1 MRRAAL
7 ALPALA
13 FALLPAACGGGE
25 DSAEAPRPAAPPQ
38 PATAADFPKP
48 GGQTLSA
55 LRRGLDPGPVL
66 APSVSLLEP
75 GKNRFGFALFDRDR
89 KQITNAPA
97 AVYIAPKAGGKV
109 RGPFPAR
116 YESLAVEREFASQS
130 TTADPDAAQSV
141 YVAEVPFERAGS
153 YEVLGVA
160 RLDGRL
166 VAAEPVYPNG
176 QALAVAEQ
184 DTVPDV
190 GDPAPRTSTDT
201 LESVGGAVEKID
213 TRVPPGTMHD
223 ENFADVV
230 GKKPALLFFAT
241 PALCMSRVCGPVIDV
256 AEQVKS
262 RYEGDA
268 VFIHQEIYKDNAI
281 EKGFR
286 PQVGEWGLP
295 TEPWAFAVDRQ
306 GKVAARLEGA
316 FSARELEEALAA
328 ASRG

>member
-7 ALPALA
+7 ALPALVL
-13 FALLPAACGGGE
+13 ALLPAACGGGE
-25 DSAEAPRPAAPPQ
+25 DLAEAPAPAPP
-38 PATAADFPKP
+38 PAKAADFPKP

-55 LRRGLDPGPVL
+55 LRRGLEPGPVL

-75 GKNRFGFALFDRDR
+75 GENRFGFALFDSER
-89 KQITNAPA
+89 KQITEASA
-97 AVYIAPKAGGKV
+97 ALYLAPKAGGKV

-116 YESLAVEREFASQS
+116 YESLAVEPEFASQS
-130 TTADPDAAQSV
+130 TTGDPDAAQSL
-141 YVAEVPFERAGS
+141 YVAEVPFDRAGD
-153 YEVLGVA
+153 YEVLAIVS
-160 RLDGRL
+160 LEGRL
-166 VAAEPVYPNG
+166 LGAEPVYPNG
-176 QALAVAEQ
+176 EALAVAEQ

-201 LESVGGAVEKID
+201 LESAGGAVEQID

-223 ENFADVV
+223 EDFAAVV
-230 GKKPALLFFAT
+230 GKKPAVIFFAT

-268 VFIHQEIYKDNAI
+268 AFIHQEIYIDNAI

-316 FSARELEEALAA
+316 FSARELEDALAV

>member
-1 MRRAAL
+1 MRRAF
-7 ALPALA
+7 ALPAVVL
-13 FALLPAACGGGE
+13 ALLPAACGGGE
-25 DSAEAPRPAAPPQ
+25 GSADAPEPTRAP
-38 PATAADFPKP
+38 PATAVDFPKP
-48 GGQTLSA
+48 EGQTLSA
-55 LRRGLDPGPVL
+55 LRGGLEPGPVL
-66 APSVSLLEP
+66 APSVSLIEP
-75 GKNRFGFALFDRDR
+75 GPNRFGFALFDRSR
-89 KQITNAPA
+89 KQITDAPA
-97 AVYIAPKAGGKV
+97 AVYVAPKAGGKV

-116 YESLAVEREFASQS
+116 YESLAVEPEFASQS
-130 TTADPDAAQSV
+130 TTADPDAAQSL
-141 YVAEVPFERAGS
+141 YVADVPFERAGD
-153 YEVLGVA
+153 YEVLGVVS
-160 RLDGRL
+160 LDGRL
-166 VAAEPVYPNG
+166 VAAETAYPDG

-190 GDPAPRTSTDT
+190 GDPAPRTPTDT

-262 RYEGDA
+262 RHEGDA
-268 VFIHQEIYKDNAI
+268 AFIHQEIYNDNAI

-286 PQVGEWGLP
+286 PQVAEWGLP

-306 GKVAARLEGA
+306 GRVAARLEGA